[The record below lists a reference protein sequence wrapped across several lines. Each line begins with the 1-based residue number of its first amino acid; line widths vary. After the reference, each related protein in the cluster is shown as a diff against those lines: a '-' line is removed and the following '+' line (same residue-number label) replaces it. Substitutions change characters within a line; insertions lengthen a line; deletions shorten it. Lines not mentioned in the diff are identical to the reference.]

1 MLLPTTLGPTS
12 PSLGGDPE
20 LRAYP
25 FPLQSRLTPASDPL
39 LILPNL
45 LNLCHDPSAGHSAAS
60 PWGGG
65 RMGGGA
71 AMRSGVEGEHF
82 QMKGTL
88 EAITGRGTEAQKEVK

>member
-1 MLLPTTLGPTS
+1 M
-12 PSLGGDPE
+12 GG
-20 LRAYP
+20 
-25 FPLQSRLTPASDPL
+25 
-39 LILPNL
+39 
-45 LNLCHDPSAGHSAAS
+45 
-60 PWGGG
+60 GGG